1 MNIKQD
7 AQLIH
12 NHQAVLFTHP
22 HTSQEYKD
30 ANQRQRDI
38 FQRYD
43 EADKIDELIA
53 EVEKVGSARS
63 VV

>member
-22 HTSQEYKD
+22 HTSEEYKD
-30 ANQRQRDI
+30 ANQRQREI
-38 FQRYD
+38 FQRYK
-43 EADKIDELIA
+43 EANKIDDLID
-53 EVEKVGSARS
+53 EVEKIGEKK
-63 VV
+63 